1 MVAIEELSASDE
13 RWVSF
18 CSRRSD
24 VTLFQSPEWSAI
36 IRETYDFSL
45 RVLLATENGTVV
57 GGLPFAH
64 IEDFRGPRRVALAFA
79 DNLEPLPTNLWPE
92 FERHLTADSLPWT
105 IRTLCEPSDA
115 SSSRKVVAQHHA
127 VHLAAT
133 FSEAETAF
141 NIKHKQKWRQA
152 VRAGVTH
159 RVDTSL
165 EGLRLFYEL
174 HTETRKFK
182 HGLMPQPLA
191 FFEAIHRRFFPDNGF
206 LLIAEHEGAPIAV
219 MFFLAYGSTL
229 YYKFSASSLSSLAVR
244 PNNLLITKA
253 IEIAIERGYK
263 KLDLGISDTEGLI
276 GFKERIGGRASDV
289 YSAVY
294 NPREKTSAVAEVERA
309 FGEIT
314 KVLTAHDVPSA
325 YAKRGGEILYRFF
338 T

>member
-18 CSRRSD
+18 CADRSD
-24 VTLFQSPEWSAI
+24 VTLFQSPEWSEI
-36 IRETYDFSL
+36 VRETYDFSL
-45 RVLLATENGTVV
+45 RVLLATEGRTVV

-79 DNLEPLPTNLWPE
+79 DNLEPLPASLWHE
-92 FERHLTADSLPWT
+92 FERYLAADALPWT
-105 IRTLCEPSDA
+105 IRTLCKPSDA
-115 SSSRKVVAQHHA
+115 AHSSKVVAQHHA
-127 VHLAAT
+127 VHLPPT
-133 FSEAETAF
+133 FAEAEAAF

-152 VRAGVTH
+152 VRGGVTH

-165 EGLRLFYEL
+165 DGLRLFYQL

-191 FFEAIHRRFFPDNGF
+191 FFEAIHRRFFPLNGF

-229 YYKFSASSLSSLAVR
+229 YYKFSASSLSSLPLR
-244 PNNLLITKA
+244 PNNLLITKV
-253 IEIAIERGYK
+253 IEMAIERGYK

-294 NPREKTSAVAEVERA
+294 NPREKSTAVSEVERA

-314 KVLTAHDVPSA
+314 KVLTAEDVPSV
-325 YAKRGGEILYRFF
+325 YAQRGGEILYRFF

>member
-18 CSRRSD
+18 CADRSD
-24 VTLFQSPEWSAI
+24 VTLFQSPEWSEI
-36 IRETYDFSL
+36 VRETYDFSL
-45 RVLLATENGTVV
+45 RVLLATEGRTVV

-79 DNLEPLPTNLWPE
+79 DNLEPLPASLWHE
-92 FERHLTADSLPWT
+92 FERYLAADALPWT
-105 IRTLCEPSDA
+105 IRTLCKPSDA
-115 SSSRKVVAQHHA
+115 AHSSKVVAQHHA
-127 VHLAAT
+127 VHLPPT
-133 FSEAETAF
+133 FAEAEAAF

-152 VRAGVTH
+152 VRGGVTH

-165 EGLRLFYEL
+165 DGLRLFYQL

-191 FFEAIHRRFFPDNGF
+191 FFEAIHRRFFPQNGF

-229 YYKFSASSLSSLAVR
+229 YYKFSASSLSSLPLR
-244 PNNLLITKA
+244 PNNLLITKV
-253 IEIAIERGYK
+253 IEMAIERGYK

-294 NPREKTSAVAEVERA
+294 NPREKSTAVSEVERA

-314 KVLTAHDVPSA
+314 KVLTAEDVPSV
-325 YAKRGGEILYRFF
+325 YAQRGGEILYRFF